1 MLTGFIRE
9 EPLQALYAH
18 WRTSSKGGQRLPGR
32 DEMDMLD
39 LPVAVLPHAFI
50 YEREDDGRFRCR
62 LAGTRFTDDLGYEP
76 TGLHL
81 DAMLGSSLGRSRI
94 ALYDHCLSGPR
105 ACYYRA
111 RLTPIGHEHRES
123 GRLLLP
129 VADADG
135 TPRFVFGGMLVA
147 RIADADPEHSAPD
160 GMIATHCDEPIGTD
174 AGRRCG

>member
-147 RIADADPEHSAPD
+147 RIADADPEHAAPD